1 MYTIYKIINRNNG
14 KVYIGRTKQLRRR
27 MAEHRSQYN
36 RPDRTNN
43 SPLYIAMREEG
54 IDNFYHEIIEE
65 TDDFE
70 KSCELEKYYIQY
82 YRERL
87 GRDNVYNYQDGGVGG
102 QSHNVDGKNNPMYG
116 KHLTEEQK
124 KKISI
129 SSKGKKKPEGFGD
142 KISKALK
149 GKPKNKEAVAKRC
162 VPVSLINIYTQ
173 EIRNFPSRAE
183 AGRQLHCDISYLLK
197 KGKAKDGWKIY
208 KKD

>member
-1 MYTIYKIINRNNG
+1 MYTIYKIINKNND
-14 KVYIGRTKQLRRR
+14 KVYIGRTKQLKRR
-27 MAEHRSQYN
+27 MIEHRSQYK

-43 SPLYIAMREEG
+43 SPLYIAMRTEG
-54 IDNFYHEIIEE
+54 IKNFYHEIIEE

-82 YRERL
+82 YREKL
-87 GRDNVYNYQDGGVGG
+87 GTDNVYNYQDGGVGG
-102 QSHNVDGKNNPMYG
+102 QSHNINGKNNPMYG

-124 KKISI
+124 RKISI
-129 SSKGKKKPEGFGD
+129 SSKGKKKPKDFGE

-162 VPVSLINIYTQ
+162 IPISLINIYTH
-173 EIRNFPSRAE
+173 EIKEFSSRSE
-183 AGRQLHCDISYLLK
+183 AHRQLHCDIANLLK
-197 KGKAKDGWKIY
+197 GGKTKSGWEIY

>member
-1 MYTIYKIINRNNG
+1 MYTIYKIINKNNG
-14 KVYIGRTKQLRRR
+14 KIYIGRTKQLRRR
-27 MAEHRSQYN
+27 MIEHRSQYN

-54 IDNFYHEIIEE
+54 IENFYHEIIEE
-65 TDDFE
+65 TEDFE

-102 QSHNVDGKNNPMYG
+102 QSHNIDGNNNPMYG
-116 KHLTEEQK
+116 KHWTEDEK
-124 KKISI
+124 KQVC
-129 SSKGKKKPEGFGD
+129 KGLAKY
-142 KISKALK
+142 
-149 GKPKNKEAVAKRC
+149 NKSRS
-162 VPVSLINIYTQ
+162 VPITVINIYTQ